1 MRWLW
6 WDLRSVFG
14 VGMGGI
20 SPFSIWKS
28 SFFNAII
35 MWLFCIDVVVW
46 CFCFLFIV
54 AFAHVYTCLFITCP
68 CLSVCILCSYAT
80 CMWPEF
86 IFNKVMF
93 CSVLLKQLSKVL
105 LFVKLSFQGSIYY
118 ILNNQD
124 LLLKWLSKV
133 LLFVN
138 LTLQDSIYY
147 TLYNQIYCWSDFPRF
162 CCLWSLLCKIPF
174 ITYCIISFVYEVD
187 FPRGISR

>member
-1 MRWLW
+1 MRWFW
-6 WDLRSVFG
+6 WDLQSVFG

-80 CMWPEF
+80 CVWPEF

-93 CSVLLKQLSKVL
+93 CSGNTLSSHQRDWVIHARGLRSHSNNAPHPSRTLGWGVIIFISTFGSLTCMTLASLK
-105 LFVKLSFQGSIYY
+105 
-118 ILNNQD
+118 
-124 LLLKWLSKV
+124 
-133 LLFVN
+133 
-138 LTLQDSIYY
+138 
-147 TLYNQIYCWSDFPRF
+147 
-162 CCLWSLLCKIPF
+162 
-174 ITYCIISFVYEVD
+174 
-187 FPRGISR
+187 